1 MHTKQSRAPM
11 LASTAWRLLSRGFQV
26 HAVYLWCPCLPS
38 TVLWAA
44 CNLFQFQVLFRALCS
59 LFLSNKYLI
68 QSSKPTVASVV
79 LLVTTQ
85 WHIYFYVSSIHNNG
99 VLRKDCS
106 EMLGD
111 LRQMCKQFIQQRQF
125 IPLSLISVCVSIA
138 LWCTFWPI
146 FHTQTRSHPCAVSV
160 LVFHICRSCVAVVAY
175 VSMLAH
181 ELQCVQRNGQVKS
194 HYIVERK
201 LTVTLTYSH
210 PGRSM
215 HEMTSQ
221 CNSHTVVARPDF
233 KHRLST
239 LP

>member
-1 MHTKQSRAPM
+1 M
-11 LASTAWRLLSRGFQV
+11 
-26 HAVYLWCPCLPS
+26 YLWCSVLPS
-38 TVLWAA
+38 TVLRAA
-44 CNLFQFQVLFRALCS
+44 CNLFQFQVLFRALCACS

-85 WHIYFYVSSIHNNG
+85 WYIFFMFHQYILT

-111 LRQMCKQFIQQRQF
+111 LRQMCKQYIQQQQF

-138 LWCTFWPI
+138 LWCTFWPL
-146 FHTQTRSHPCAVSV
+146 FHTQTRLHPCAVSV
-160 LVFHICRSCVAVVAY
+160 LVFHICCSCVAVVAY

-194 HYIVERK
+194 HYYYPGQKKRPLRLCIKSERCSYHAISAWSGDWHGGASCRDFAHRCTPSAIK
-201 LTVTLTYSH
+201 LDFSIS
-210 PGRSM
+210 RDR
-215 HEMTSQ
+215 
-221 CNSHTVVARPDF
+221 NSV
-233 KHRLST
+233 LI
-239 LP
+239 LCII